1 MEINHVGGG
10 AVETD
15 KLNDVDAL
23 LMEES
28 AKLHKLFAQYNRQL
42 FLIGEMKATKD
53 TSAEDGCAF
62 FHVDNKVHDDT
73 SVVAKTFN
81 RFIARI
87 DGFLRTFTR
96 GQLFVAQNNF
106 PKLPPPPGSES

>member
-1 MEINHVGGG
+1 MEINHLTGGG
-10 AVETD
+10 VDTD

-53 TSAEDGCAF
+53 TSAEEGCAF
-62 FHVDNKVHDDT
+62 FHVDNKMSDDV
-73 SVVAKTFN
+73 SVVAKSFN
-81 RFIARI
+81 RFVGRI

-96 GQLFVAQNNF
+96 GQLFIAQNKF
-106 PKLPPPPGSES
+106 PTLPPSGSES